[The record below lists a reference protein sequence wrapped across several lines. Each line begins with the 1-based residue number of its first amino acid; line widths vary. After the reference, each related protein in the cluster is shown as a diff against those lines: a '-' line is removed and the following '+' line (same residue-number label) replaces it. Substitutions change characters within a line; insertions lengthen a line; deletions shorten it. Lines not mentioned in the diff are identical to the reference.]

1 MSKGLGL
8 IVSNQKSWDGRYLCR
23 TKNFESIEINLLVM
37 STSSPAI
44 NQNIEIVSILCRRPI
59 AFSGLLSA
67 LQNLYPTTGW
77 TANLLELRLKA
88 GKRRGLF
95 LPIGSNPAGPVEGWG
110 LQPNAN
116 YLNFPQNQI
125 YEPFCSQ
132 IRPIGCAPSCQVG
145 DSPNF
150 NF

>member
-1 MSKGLGL
+1 
-8 IVSNQKSWDGRYLCR
+8 
-23 TKNFESIEINLLVM
+23 M

-44 NQNIEIVSILCRRPI
+44 NQNIEIVSILCRRPV
-59 AFSGLLSA
+59 AFNGLLSA

-77 TANLLELRLKA
+77 TANLLDLRLRA

-95 LPIGSNPAGPVEGWG
+95 LPIRSNPAGPVEGWG

-132 IRPIGCAPSCQVG
+132 IRPIGCAPSCNVG
-145 DSPNF
+145 ESPRF